1 LADVVRRSTAQQNP
15 AKSERHGF
23 FFFFRDSAFQNQ
35 DESKNN

>member
-23 FFFFRDSAFQNQ
+23 FFFRDSAFQNQ